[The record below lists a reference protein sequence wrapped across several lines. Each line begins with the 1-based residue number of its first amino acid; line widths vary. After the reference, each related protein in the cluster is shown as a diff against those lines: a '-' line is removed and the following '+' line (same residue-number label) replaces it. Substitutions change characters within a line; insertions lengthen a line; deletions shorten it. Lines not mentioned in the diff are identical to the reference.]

1 MPHKKRGAP
10 RGNHN
15 ALKHGFYSAAFKEQ
29 ELRLLHELPVTDL
42 SAEVDLIRV
51 MSYRFLQALNA
62 SPASLDVETQL
73 AALRAVSLSAHS
85 ITRLLH
91 VQLLLSHLN
100 DTPLPAFVRTLGT
113 AQASPPQDN
122 AALHLEEATAN
133 QRSCHQP
140 PSSIVDDD
148 SLPQS
153 KV

>member
-1 MPHKKRGAP
+1 MPHQKRGAP

-100 DTPLPAFVRTLGT
+100 DTPLPAFVRSLGA
-113 AQASPPQDN
+113 AQASPASPPQDN
-122 AALHLEEATAN
+122 PALHTDDGTEP
-133 QRSCHQP
+133 QP
-140 PSSIVDDD
+140 PSNTISETPKSEV
-148 SLPQS
+148 
-153 KV
+153 